1 MVLFCLLLSRVRR
14 EFGSVVI
21 EERGNAFGGGRLL
34 TCSTFRFGRW
44 YRGLPGMRKLVF
56 VALLTAL
63 TCGPSR
69 AQENPTALSP
79 SEAYKAA
86 LAPLKAA
93 RAQPDDLTDA
103 DKFALAIG
111 MAQASR
117 DCLTL
122 SSKTSALDANEKEL
136 IALGE
141 LCIFGQAYEPAR
153 ATLVKYLSL
162 PQPPEKKLAMVLLVR
177 ALLGLNEPAPAERVV
192 RSLQHDFPYDAQIH
206 FAIDQ
211 VIDAAEGLNDWFD
224 NLALQLCTSQN
235 AVTLPLLAS
244 GKALEGDEVAA
255 SSSVL
260 FNDALRC
267 VSLAKGRDEPS
278 AQAALHQLTEIA
290 QMPNWQG
297 TADYLPMQAG
307 LEREK
312 MVGGR
317 VPLRSLHGLS
327 LTNSSLLPRTLL
339 LSHGT
344 VVLLPFTVWSPSAAD
359 EASHLAKLAPQQT
372 IYAITSWSANT
383 GRDDAPS
390 DQILTTLRLWQR
402 SLPPHVRMLVVPNA
416 ELSAFHVDSF
426 PAGILI
432 RDGKVHSIRVLSSAG
447 AERMLFRP
455 LADHAS
461 KHAE

>member
-1 MVLFCLLLSRVRR
+1 MH
-14 EFGSVVI
+14 
-21 EERGNAFGGGRLL
+21 
-34 TCSTFRFGRW
+34 
-44 YRGLPGMRKLVF
+44 KLVF
-56 VALLTAL
+56 VALLAVL
-63 TCGPSR
+63 TCLSSL
-69 AQENPTALSP
+69 AQEDPTVLSP

-93 RAQPDDLTDA
+93 RTQPNDLTDA
-103 DKFALAIG
+103 DQFALAIG
-111 MAQASR
+111 VAQASR
-117 DCLTL
+117 DCHTLT
-122 SSKTSALDANEKEL
+122 SKTSPVDADQKEL

-141 LCIFGQAYEPAR
+141 LCIFGQAFEPAR

-162 PQPPEKKLAMVLLVR
+162 PQPPEKKLAMLLLVR
-177 ALLGLNEPAPAERVV
+177 ASLGLNEPAPAERVV
-192 RSLQHDFPYDAQIH
+192 RSLLHDFPYDAQIH

-224 NLALQLCTSQN
+224 NLAFQLCTTQN

-244 GKALEGDEVAA
+244 GKALEGGDVAA

-267 VSLAKGRDEPS
+267 VPLAKGSDEPS
-278 AQAALHQLTEIA
+278 GQAATHPLTEIA

-312 MVGGR
+312 MLGDQ
-317 VPLRSLHGLS
+317 VPLRSLHGLT
-327 LTNSSLLPRTLL
+327 LTNSNLLPHMLS

-359 EASHLAKLAPQQT
+359 EASHLVKLAPQQT

-383 GRDDAPS
+383 GGGDAPS
-390 DQILTTLRLWQR
+390 NQILATLRLWQQ
-402 SLPPHVRMLVVPNA
+402 SLPLHVRMLVVPNA

-432 RDGKVHSIRVLSSAG
+432 RDGKVLANNVLSSAG

-461 KHAE
+461 KHTE

>member
-1 MVLFCLLLSRVRR
+1 MH
-14 EFGSVVI
+14 
-21 EERGNAFGGGRLL
+21 
-34 TCSTFRFGRW
+34 
-44 YRGLPGMRKLVF
+44 KLVF
-56 VALLTAL
+56 VALLAVL
-63 TCGPSR
+63 TCLSSL
-69 AQENPTALSP
+69 AQEDPSVLSP

-93 RAQPDDLTDA
+93 RTQPNDLTDA
-103 DKFALAIG
+103 DQFALAIG
-111 MAQASR
+111 VAQASR
-117 DCLTL
+117 DCHTLT
-122 SSKTSALDANEKEL
+122 SKTSPVDADQKEL

-141 LCIFGQAYEPAR
+141 LCIFGQAFEPAR

-162 PQPPEKKLAMVLLVR
+162 PQPPEKKLAMLLLVR
-177 ALLGLNEPAPAERVV
+177 ASLGLNEPAPAERVV
-192 RSLQHDFPYDAQIH
+192 RSLLHDFPYDAQIH

-224 NLALQLCTSQN
+224 NLAFQLCTTQN

-244 GKALEGDEVAA
+244 GKALEGGDVAA

-267 VSLAKGRDEPS
+267 VPLAKGSDEPS
-278 AQAALHQLTEIA
+278 GQAAMHQLTEIA

-312 MVGGR
+312 MLGDQ
-317 VPLRSLHGLS
+317 VPLRSLHGLT
-327 LTNSSLLPRTLL
+327 LTNSNLLSHTLP

-359 EASHLAKLAPQQT
+359 EASHLVKLAPQQT

-383 GRDDAPS
+383 GGADAPS
-390 DQILTTLRLWQR
+390 NQILATLRLWQQ
-402 SLPPHVRMLVVPNA
+402 SLPLHVRMLVVPNA

-432 RDGKVHSIRVLSSAG
+432 RDGKVLANNVLSSAG

-461 KHAE
+461 KHTE

>member
-1 MVLFCLLLSRVRR
+1 MR
-14 EFGSVVI
+14 EL
-21 EERGNAFGGGRLL
+21 A
-34 TCSTFRFGRW
+34 
-44 YRGLPGMRKLVF
+44 F
-56 VALLTAL
+56 VALLSAL
-63 TCGPSR
+63 TCGPIL
-69 AQENPTALSP
+69 AQEDPTALSP

-111 MAQASR
+111 MAQASH
-117 DCLTL
+117 DCLAL
-122 SSKTSALDANEKEL
+122 ASKKSTDDANEKEL
-136 IALGE
+136 LALGE
-141 LCIFGQAYEPAR
+141 LCIFGQAFEPAR
-153 ATLVKYLSL
+153 ATLVSYLSL

-177 ALLGLNEPAPAERVV
+177 ALLGLNEPAPAEREV

-206 FAIDQ
+206 FAMDQ

-235 AVTLPLLAS
+235 AVTLPLLAG
-244 GKALEGDEVAA
+244 GKALDGNEVAA

-267 VSLAKGRDEPS
+267 VSLARSRDDPS
-278 AQAALHQLTEIA
+278 APTTLHQLSEIA

-297 TADYLPMQAG
+297 TADYAPMQAG

-312 MVGGR
+312 MIGGQ
-317 VPLRSLHGLS
+317 VPLRSLHGLK
-327 LTNSSLLPRTLL
+327 LTNTSLLPHM
-339 LSHGT
+339 LSLNHGT

-390 DQILTTLRLWQR
+390 NEILTTLRLWQQ
-402 SLPPHVRMLVVPNA
+402 SLPPHVRMLVVPNT

-432 RDGKVHSIRVLSSAG
+432 RDGKVRSNSVLSSAG
-447 AERMLFRP
+447 AERMLFHP
-455 LADHAS
+455 LADHAAKPS
-461 KHAE
+461 E